1 MNERMS
7 YNADPSLDLERA
19 EIGWQRALEEIRRRS
34 ARGAIIT
41 AAAVTVAYAYGRSR
55 NGA

>member
-55 NGA
+55 